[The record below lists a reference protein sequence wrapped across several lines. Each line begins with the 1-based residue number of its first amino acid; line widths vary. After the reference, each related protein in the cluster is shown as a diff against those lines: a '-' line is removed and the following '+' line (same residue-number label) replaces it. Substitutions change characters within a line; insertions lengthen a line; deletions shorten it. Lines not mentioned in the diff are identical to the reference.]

1 MHHLPPLSQI
11 PVPGPRP
18 DEVYSGQCF
27 NRQVTFRG
35 LKQLLGAADV
45 SKAGDRHAGLAAA
58 GETLRE
64 AARAILS
71 DLTLQHLYDH
81 PLTDD
86 NGRIR
91 YRTSIRW
98 ANRELQDGFSAAVV
112 ELVLAAHPS
121 AFVGA
126 LP

>member
-1 MHHLPPLSQI
+1 MTITPEARTRAAWGEL
-11 PVPGPRP
+11 PRP
-18 DEVYSGQCF
+18 
-27 NRQVTFRG
+27 
-35 LKQLLGAADV
+35 KIQLLEWTPVGKGALVGRAKIWLLPGLEIRDV
-45 SKAGDRHAGLAAA
+45 AVFEKGGQRWAQFPSEAMRDRDG
-58 GETLRE
+58 
-64 AARAILS
+64 
-71 DLTLQHLYDH
+71 Q